1 MIVEEIQID
10 VRFFLGGDCF
20 YSMQFKG
27 LNVDAGLRKKK
38 KDGKDPMESIFGW
51 RGSTV
56 SPWSKSM

>member
-1 MIVEEIQID
+1 M
-10 VRFFLGGDCF
+10 
-20 YSMQFKG
+20 
-27 LNVDAGLRKKK
+27 DAGLRKKK